1 MPSDQSIPHGQQR
14 PDVAKR
20 HAKIPTSGSQH
31 RANDVENMSVE
42 ELDWQIEKTQNE
54 LLDMTRLLMRQC
66 NQYNQLV
73 DGTRDGQWI
82 AGWLAS
88 RAHWP
93 GDVNDLEAANDR
105 WQEGILP

>member
-1 MPSDQSIPHGQQR
+1 
-14 PDVAKR
+14 
-20 HAKIPTSGSQH
+20 
-31 RANDVENMSVE
+31 MSVE
-42 ELDWQIEKTQNE
+42 ELDWQIEKTE
-54 LLDMTRLLMRQC
+54 SDLLFTIRLLMRQC
-66 NQYNQLV
+66 KQYNQLV

-82 AGWLAS
+82 AAWLAS